1 MKIVVLCGGLSNE
14 RDVSITSGSC
24 VARSLRERGHSVVL
38 LDMFLGYGGDCSDPT
53 KLFDEQQQDLRYSVG
68 EETPDIASLIASGD
82 GSRLGKN
89 VISICRAADIVFLA
103 LHGEDGEDGKI
114 QATLDMYGVKYT
126 GSGYLGSALAMN
138 KELSKTLFNAAG
150 IPTAPAITLRKGEG
164 IQASPWIPCVV
175 KPCSGGSSV
184 GTSIVRTQEEFSA
197 ALEFAFKY
205 EDDVLVEKYIKGRE
219 LTVGVMDGKAM
230 PSIEIVLKNGWYDY
244 KNKYQ
249 AGCAEEMCPAPISA
263 EDEERLGR
271 LAERVSKALM
281 VDVYCRA
288 DFIMDDDDGEI
299 YCLEANTLPGMTPTS
314 LVPQMAAEQGMS
326 YGELCEKII
335 TLSMRKYDK

>member
-184 GTSIVRTQEEFSA
+184 GTSIVRTQEEFSV

-249 AGCAEEMCPAPISA
+249 AGFAEEICPAPISA

>member
-249 AGCAEEMCPAPISA
+249 AGFAEEMCPAPISA

-326 YGELCEKII
+326 YGELCEIII

>member
-175 KPCSGGSSV
+175 KPCYGGSSV

-249 AGCAEEMCPAPISA
+249 AGFAEEICPAPISA

>member
-205 EDDVLVEKYIKGRE
+205 EDDVIVEKYIKRRE

-249 AGCAEEMCPAPISA
+249 AGFAEEICPAPISA